1 MDLSPPCLSCWYP
14 GTVPPEIEKL
24 VDFDFYVDNTNVRV
38 DQPCPAGSR
47 FTQLDHPSGKRV
59 CLGCSDTLASPS
71 GSLSCSSRCPSGMY
85 RDGTTSQACLPCP
98 AGSWGGFY
106 EAFKP
111 EDCVDCKDEQYFDSD
126 NKVKTRPAPPGFY
139 CPAGSA
145 SPTRHKCPPGYF
157 CSAGIKNPCPSGTFN
172 AAEKKTSQG
181 DCLPCAPGQFQGNN
195 ASQAC
200 LRCPAGKYGD
210 QRNATSLLT
219 GCKDCG
225 AGRFGSGE
233 GASEIAQCTD
243 CPFGRYGTILNAT
256 RLDDCSICEPGR
268 FGNSS
273 GASDP
278 SGCRICK
285 AGQGYTD
292 QAGQAAC
299 KPSFCLAGTYGDES
313 QGTATATG
321 KPNCTKC
328 PQGRFSPAT
337 GLTGASQCTPCP
349 PGQWGNETGAKSRS
363 QCSRCPAGRH
373 GDATSASGSVSAAVC
388 KECEPGRFSGSG
400 AASCSLCPEKTFGST
415 SGLSNA
421 SCSGTCPAGWY
432 CPRGTITPKPCSP
445 FTFAAD
451 VVTKDT
457 TCSAC
462 PAHAH
467 CAGGN
472 SVVNRPGFYP
482 LYDSPDDLALCANS
496 DNHNCFQACLSAE
509 ACPGAESMDAT
520 ALIDNSTVLTI
531 STITKDPAAWLQFYT
546 IAPRGF
552 DWSPRRCGEGYEG
565 ALCGNCTTDSNNASW
580 HFVRSSG
587 KCRRCPS
594 PVVAWLASILSFLV
608 LALVAAF
615 LIYRTVNKAVP
626 ATTGALDTSNAE
638 RKDLLLPIIRQ
649 LISFCMLLG
658 KVGSFQ
664 VGAVKA
670 FRLASRYV
678 SEATTGIGLGSYWFT
693 CAVGWSFYGRLFVV
707 AALPAVVAVICFLA
721 VRLVLFRTSCRTFL
735 RATITR
741 YGDSENDD
749 DGSVIDDARNHGEEK
764 KGTEEDEEG
773 QTARQPTNSLL
784 LRARC
789 YMDASVVYLFY
800 LAFPTVVQQIFEA
813 LACTDITFVNGTSVT
828 YLTADF
834 RVSCSDQAYQAARGL
849 AIALVVT
856 HIILPPVLLAVW
868 IRRNR
873 SELQSAMAIRRMGFL
888 YRGFKLDKYPW
899 WGVVQ
904 LVTKVLIAGIVV
916 FLDQELKQM
925 AVAMVLFAT
934 LLLMQ
939 VALRPFSGTV
949 LNNLQVV
956 ALMSLTVTQA
966 VPIVVSSF
974 FVANQQDRMQVIN
987 EGVAIAISIA
997 LVAFNGLT
1005 IILYVVAA
1013 WRARGEASEAL
1024 RLVRA
1029 KSIGIGKRCGGACC
1043 CCCWANR
1050 RRRESV
1056 FELVSGSDRGLAETP
1071 YVEMD
1076 D

>member
-1 MDLSPPCLSCWYP
+1 
-14 GTVPPEIEKL
+14 
-24 VDFDFYVDNTNVRV
+24 
-38 DQPCPAGSR
+38 
-47 FTQLDHPSGKRV
+47 
-59 CLGCSDTLASPS
+59 
-71 GSLSCSSRCPSGMY
+71 
-85 RDGTTSQACLPCP
+85 
-98 AGSWGGFY
+98 
-106 EAFKP
+106 
-111 EDCVDCKDEQYFDSD
+111 
-126 NKVKTRPAPPGFY
+126 
-139 CPAGSA
+139 
-145 SPTRHKCPPGYF
+145 
-157 CSAGIKNPCPSGTFN
+157 
-172 AAEKKTSQG
+172 
-181 DCLPCAPGQFQGNN
+181 
-195 ASQAC
+195 
-200 LRCPAGKYGD
+200 
-210 QRNATSLLT
+210 
-219 GCKDCG
+219 
-225 AGRFGSGE
+225 
-233 GASEIAQCTD
+233 
-243 CPFGRYGTILNAT
+243 
-256 RLDDCSICEPGR
+256 
-268 FGNSS
+268 
-273 GASDP
+273 
-278 SGCRICK
+278 
-285 AGQGYTD
+285 
-292 QAGQAAC
+292 
-299 KPSFCLAGTYGDES
+299 
-313 QGTATATG
+313 
-321 KPNCTKC
+321 
-328 PQGRFSPAT
+328 
-337 GLTGASQCTPCP
+337 
-349 PGQWGNETGAKSRS
+349 
-363 QCSRCPAGRH
+363 
-373 GDATSASGSVSAAVC
+373 
-388 KECEPGRFSGSG
+388 
-400 AASCSLCPEKTFGST
+400 
-415 SGLSNA
+415 
-421 SCSGTCPAGWY
+421 
-432 CPRGTITPKPCSP
+432 
-445 FTFAAD
+445 
-451 VVTKDT
+451 
-457 TCSAC
+457 
-462 PAHAH
+462 
-467 CAGGN
+467 
-472 SVVNRPGFYP
+472 
-482 LYDSPDDLALCANS
+482 
-496 DNHNCFQACLSAE
+496 
-509 ACPGAESMDAT
+509 MDAT

-565 ALCGNCTTDSNNASW
+565 ALCGNCTTNSNNASW

-615 LIYRTVNKAVP
+615 LIYRTVNKVVP
-626 ATTGALDTSNAE
+626 VTTGALDTSNAE

-741 YGDSENDD
+741 YGDSENGE

-764 KGTEEDEEG
+764 KGAEEDEEG

-813 LACTDITFVNGTSVT
+813 LACTDITFVNGTSIT

-834 RVSCSDQAYQAARGL
+834 RVSCNDQAYQAARWL
-849 AIALVVT
+849 AIALVAT
-856 HIILPPVLLAVW
+856 HVILPPVLLAVW

-939 VALRPFSGTV
+939 VALRPFSGAV

-1005 IILYVVAA
+1005 IILKSGWAGVYQSTSGRWHARVGLTNHEGRTIYKDGELFLTPEEAARSRPALIAKWRHDGATACIPRHPGRISKNFYAKGGGSGKGGGGLSQTRKTSQKKRSATRPWNHRGPPYLWVHKSKTSGRYRYFARVSVDGKTKDSKTFNTPEKAAAARSALVASFGPLDESKYPRSTNGTGFRNVYA
-1013 WRARGEASEAL
+1013 STAGTKFYAR
-1024 RLVRA
+1024 
-1029 KSIGIGKRCGGACC
+1029 I
-1043 CCCWANR
+1043 
-1050 RRRESV
+1050 SV
-1056 FELVSGSDRGLAETP
+1056 DGS
-1071 YVEMD
+1071 
-1076 D
+1076 